1 MTSLQHAFETV
12 HASGQTCLQ
21 NPETRETRLQALSAA
36 RKLVWELE
44 SEQGAVFNRIG
55 DLLSTLALGF
65 LVNIGVPQSIPQHG
79 SIFLDELAVKVQAD
93 ASFLARLMRLLC
105 AFGIFQETDRD
116 TYAHTKQ
123 SILYGQAEGEFVS
136 LLINEQ
142 FLPVFSRLSEYF
154 ADRTLESP
162 NDPKRHPYGWAHG
175 MNDHH
180 WIEVLAR
187 DPKNL
192 ALFAKSAG
200 FLGDFAADVYIYPYD
215 KELKGASDK
224 AVTDNSVLMVDIG
237 GSTGDT
243 MKILRQHYSD
253 LKGRIVVQDIPDV
266 INNIPAGYLP
276 DGIEATVHD
285 FWQPQ
290 PIKGAGAYY
299 MRRVMHDWPDEYC
312 RNILRHIVDAMDEHS
327 KLLIAEAVVPERVD
341 MRDPSV
347 YWMDLVMFTFSGKER
362 TAVQWKDLFE
372 SAGLELVKIW
382 SMEMNNHSVLEG
394 RKNMAMKC

>member
-123 SILYGQAEGEFVS
+123 SILYGQA
-136 LLINEQ
+136 
-142 FLPVFSRLSEYF
+142 
-154 ADRTLESP
+154 DP

-200 FLGDFAADVYIYPYD
+200 FLVDFAADVYIYPYD

-224 AVTDNSVLMVDIG
+224 AATDNSVLMVDIG
-237 GSTGDT
+237 GSTGNT

-299 MRRVMHDWPDEYC
+299 MRRVMHDWPDEHC

-327 KLLIAEAVVPERVD
+327 KLLIAEAVVPDRVD

-362 TAVQWKDLFE
+362 TAAQWKDLFE

-382 SMEMNNHSVLEG
+382 SMEMNTHSVLEG

>member
-1 MTSLQHAFETV
+1 MPRTRTVVMLVVLAVVLICYTLAPLLGSDVQFDAVFANADKQIDLINGAPVPDHPTPLIFQDQHGQPRWTVSIPPSYGFPLNYAGGAET
-12 HASGQTCLQ
+12 HLRGRPCERKQLGLTCLQ

-142 FLPVFSRLSEYF
+142 FLPVFPRLSEYF
-154 ADRTLESP
+154 VDRTLESP

-253 LKGRIVVQDIPDV
+253 LKGRIVVQDIPD
-266 INNIPAGYLP
+266 
-276 DGIEATVHD
+276 
-285 FWQPQ
+285 
-290 PIKGAGAYY
+290 
-299 MRRVMHDWPDEYC
+299 
-312 RNILRHIVDAMDEHS
+312 
-327 KLLIAEAVVPERVD
+327 
-341 MRDPSV
+341 
-347 YWMDLVMFTFSGKER
+347 
-362 TAVQWKDLFE
+362 
-372 SAGLELVKIW
+372 
-382 SMEMNNHSVLEG
+382 
-394 RKNMAMKC
+394 

>member
-105 AFGIFQETDRD
+105 AF
-116 TYAHTKQ
+116 
-123 SILYGQAEGEFVS
+123 EGEFVS

-200 FLGDFAADVYIYPYD
+200 FLGDFAADVYIYSYD

-299 MRRVMHDWPDEYC
+299 MRRVMHDWPDEHC

-327 KLLIAEAVVPERVD
+327 KLLIAEAVVPDRVD

-362 TAVQWKDLFE
+362 TAAQWKDLFE

-382 SMEMNNHSVLEG
+382 SMEMNTHSVLEG